1 MKNKLNLLVLSLLLT
16 VLSYTA
22 SAQLAMSL
30 KMNRS
35 HYLQYET
42 IYAKITIRNN
52 SGHAIIFGKDK
63 RLQGKLLFKIMNR
76 KRTPVKT
83 LQSNS
88 YPMAGTIL
96 KAGESKEFIIPV
108 SDYYG
113 LRKCDTYRI
122 YAYIEHNMFED
133 TYRSNETSFE
143 VSKGITMWT
152 KTVGIPEFMNPRKK
166 TKIKNRN
173 YNLVTLIMGSQKNNY
188 LVIDDKKRIYSVLFL
203 SQELGEE
210 RISHEIDHLSR
221 LHLMIP
227 MTPKI
232 FVYLIVDINGNIDE
246 ETVYKRT
253 RTVPAL
259 VRNSETGK
267 VYVTGGTRAK
277 KKWIIANKSN
287 NAFFI

>member
-1 MKNKLNLLVLSLLLT
+1 MNMKNKLNLLLFSLLLT
-16 VLSYTA
+16 GISYTVN
-22 SAQLAMSL
+22 AQLAMSL

-35 HYLQYET
+35 NYLEYET
-42 IYAKITIRNN
+42 VYAKVTIRNN

-63 RLQGKLLFKIMNR
+63 RLQGKLLFKIINR
-76 KRTPVKT
+76 QRTPAKVVQK
-83 LQSNS
+83 NS

-108 SDYYG
+108 SDYYN
-113 LRKCDTYRI
+113 LKKCDTYRI
-122 YAYIEHNMFED
+122 YAYVEHNMFEE
-133 TYRSNETSFE
+133 TYRSNETTFE

-173 YNLVTLIMGSQKNNY
+173 YKLITLILGSQKNNY
-188 LVIDDKKRIYSVLFL
+188 LVIDDKKRVYSVLFL

-210 RISHEIDHLSR
+210 RITHEIDHLSR
-221 LHLMIP
+221 LHLLIP

-232 FVYLIVDINGNIDE
+232 FVYLIIDITGNIDE

-253 RTVPAL
+253 DSVPAL
-259 VRNSETGK
+259 IRNSETGK
-267 VYVTGGTRAK
+267 VYITGGSRAQK
-277 KKWIIANKSN
+277 KADYR
-287 NAFFI
+287 